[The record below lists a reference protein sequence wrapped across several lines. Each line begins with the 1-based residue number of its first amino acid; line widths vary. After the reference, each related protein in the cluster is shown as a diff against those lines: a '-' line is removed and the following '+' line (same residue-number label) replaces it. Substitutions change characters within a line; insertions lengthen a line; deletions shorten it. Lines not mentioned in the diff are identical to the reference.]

1 MLTIRDVSLVRDGHR
16 LLSHVDLAIAGGERL
31 LILGPNGAGK
41 TLLMQ
46 VAHRLVEPTG
56 GEVIPAAAGLREAMV
71 FQRPVLLRRS
81 VLRNVLYAVDHARP
95 GVGDTRRQGRR
106 AAADPR
112 TGAGKAPAGIG
123 GLAGDGVGKGCGEGE
138 GLVTRD
144 RPRWREERLT
154 RAEAALRL
162 VGLQGLSHRYAR
174 VLSAGEQQ
182 RVALAR
188 AAALAPDLIW
198 LDEPTASLDP
208 SATRL
213 IESIVMRMSGEGV
226 TCVMSTHDIGQ
237 ARRLAQR
244 VLLMAGGRIIEVTPA
259 ERFFS
264 EPATE
269 AGRRYLGGEL
279 LDD

>member
-1 MLTIRDVSLVRDGHR
+1 
-16 LLSHVDLAIAGGERL
+16 
-31 LILGPNGAGK
+31 
-41 TLLMQ
+41 
-46 VAHRLVEPTG
+46 
-56 GEVIPAAAGLREAMV
+56 
-71 FQRPVLLRRS
+71 
-81 VLRNVLYAVDHARP
+81 
-95 GVGDTRRQGRR
+95 
-106 AAADPR
+106 
-112 TGAGKAPAGIG
+112 
-123 GLAGDGVGKGCGEGE
+123 
-138 GLVTRD
+138 
-144 RPRWREERLT
+144 
-154 RAEAALRL
+154 LRL

-188 AAALAPDLIW
+188 AAVLAPDLIW